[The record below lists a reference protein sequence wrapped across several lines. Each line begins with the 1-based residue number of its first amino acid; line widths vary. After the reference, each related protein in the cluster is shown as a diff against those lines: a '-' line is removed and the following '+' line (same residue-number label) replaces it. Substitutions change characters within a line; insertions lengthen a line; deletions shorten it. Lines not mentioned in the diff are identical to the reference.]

1 MLQRSKS
8 WHWLRHPTHFLLTTL
23 LGRWRCWSCWSW
35 QQGLGKALLLAKSF
49 RRMHWEWHWMLVH
62 PVHFPLS
69 LPAGRFGFSVGSE
82 NSPNCG
88 VFPRGGGFTTSPF
101 GGFQVNA
108 CFSVKTPNL
117 WSLCKEA
124 QGYVPP
130 ALNKSDGGHNCWTL
144 RLDNGIP
151 VCGRN
156 WLLVV
161 INNALFQVSNFCPK
175 TTTIV
180 QNFRSKI

>member
-1 MLQRSKS
+1 
-8 WHWLRHPTHFLLTTL
+8 
-23 LGRWRCWSCWSW
+23 
-35 QQGLGKALLLAKSF
+35 
-49 RRMHWEWHWMLVH
+49 MLVH

-69 LPAGRFGFSVGSE
+69 LPAGRFGFSAGKKTVRFFHQIAGF
-82 NSPNCG
+82 SP
-88 VFPRGGGFTTSPF
+88 FGGEATSPF

-156 WLLVV
+156 
-161 INNALFQVSNFCPK
+161 
-175 TTTIV
+175 
-180 QNFRSKI
+180 